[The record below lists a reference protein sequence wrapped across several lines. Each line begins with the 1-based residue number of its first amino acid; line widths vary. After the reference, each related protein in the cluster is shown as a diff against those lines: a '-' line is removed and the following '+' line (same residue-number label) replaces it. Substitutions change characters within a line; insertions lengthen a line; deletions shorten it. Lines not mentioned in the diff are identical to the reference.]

1 MSQRVPR
8 SERAGQL
15 LDVALELMVER
26 GYGGVT
32 MSAVAEAAGVS
43 KPIVYRSYPNRAAL
57 LVALLRREQKRA
69 ERKLDEAIPSDPGDR
84 HPRELLIT
92 AVSGILDAVEESPL
106 TWRLVLLPQEGT
118 PKVVRELIGRR
129 RDQFLRRARR
139 LVRWGVPYLESDED
153 LDLDILARFLLA
165 IVEEQARMML
175 ADPPRD
181 RAELIASTEAV
192 IDGVAWRERP
202 GARAG

>member
-1 MSQRVPR
+1 MSERVPR
-8 SERAGQL
+8 SERTSQL

-69 ERKLDEAIPSDPGDR
+69 ERKLDEAVPSDPGDR

-129 RDQFLRRARR
+129 RAQFLRRARR

-181 RAELIASTEAV
+181 RTELIASTEAV
-192 IDGVAWRERP
+192 IDGVQWRDAP
-202 GARAG
+202 KG

>member
-1 MSQRVPR
+1 MSRRVSRTER
-8 SERAGQL
+8 SAQL
-15 LDVALELMVER
+15 LDVALELIVEQ
-26 GYGGVT
+26 GYDGLT
-32 MSAVAEAAGVS
+32 MNAVAEAAGVS

-57 LVALLRREQKRA
+57 LVALLRREQRRA
-69 ERKLDEAIPSDPGDR
+69 ERKLDEAIPTQPGDR
-84 HPRELLIT
+84 HPRDLLLD
-92 AVSGILDAVEESPL
+92 AVTGVLDAVEENPL

-129 RDQFLRRARR
+129 RDRFLRRARR

-181 RAELIASTEAV
+181 RGELIASTRAV
-192 IDGVAWRERP
+192 IDGVAWREAPR
-202 GARAG
+202 

>member
-1 MSQRVPR
+1 MSERVPR
-8 SERAGQL
+8 SERTSQL
-15 LDVALELMVER
+15 LDISLEIIVER
-26 GYGGVT
+26 GYAALT
-32 MSAVAEAAGVS
+32 MSSLAEAAGVS
-43 KPIVYRSYPNRAAL
+43 KPIVYRSYPNRPAL
-57 LVALLRREQKRA
+57 LIALLRREQKRA
-69 ERKLDEAIPSDPGDR
+69 ERALDAAIPADPGDR
-84 HPRELLIT
+84 HPRELLIS
-92 AVSGILDAVEESPL
+92 AVSGILDAVEENPL
-106 TWRLVLLPQEGT
+106 TWRMVLHPEEGT

-165 IVEEQARMML
+165 IVEAQARMML

-192 IDGVAWRERP
+192 VDGVRWRDTPRP
-202 GARAG
+202 A